1 MDRRALFFFFGAAVV
16 AAMLAPVTEH
26 EHRWVPIA
34 LAIVYVVLGVAS
46 WADHHTHSQLGR

>member
-1 MDRRALFFFFGAAVV
+1 MDRRALFFFGAAVV